1 MIKRC
6 LVILSLTL
14 SLNAQSVPE
23 EALKMAKETIDGKN
37 HILNLEQ
44 DNSDIGIDNSIKI
57 KDLSLGTP
65 FKEYRLKPNA
75 IQSISDSTSIASLLT
90 DDTIWIFPIVA
101 KNHMKIRIEFRKDS
115 TGQWKIGRRGAPGL
129 MSEWESIAKAWP
141 ESKGYH
147 PIFIE
152 ANVGYF
158 HVPEYDKYN
167 FTRIYPNYDDK
178 AKRFKKSSANYNI
191 LKYSIMDLKPKN
203 EQK

>member
-6 LVILSLTL
+6 LVILSFTL

-23 EALKMAKETIDGKN
+23 EALKMAQETIEGKN
-37 HILNLEQ
+37 HILNLEH
-44 DNSDIGIDNSIKI
+44 DFGIDKSISF

-65 FKEYRLKPNA
+65 FKEYRFKPNA
-75 IQSISDSTSIASLLT
+75 FQSISDSTPIASLLT

-101 KNHMKIRIEFRKDS
+101 KNHMKIRIEFGKDS

-129 MSEWESIAKAWP
+129 MSEWESIDKEWP

-152 ANVGYF
+152 ANAGYF

-167 FTRIYPNYDDK
+167 FTRIYPKYDQN
-178 AKRFKKSSANYNI
+178 AKKFIKSSANYKI
-191 LKYSIMDLKPKN
+191 LKYLIMELKQNN

>member
-23 EALKMAKETIDGKN
+23 EALKLAKETIDGKN

-44 DNSDIGIDNSIKI
+44 DNSDIGIDKSIKI

-65 FKEYRLKPNA
+65 FKEYRFKPNA
-75 IQSISDSTSIASLLT
+75 FQSISDSTPIASLLT

-129 MSEWESIAKAWP
+129 MSEWESIDKAWP

-167 FTRIYPNYDDK
+167 FTRIYPKYDDK

-191 LKYSIMDLKPKN
+191 LKYSIMDLKLSLG
-203 EQK
+203 E